1 MINFQDILNAG
12 IGLVRASDEAVQK
25 AVVEAQKGFED
36 LKNKGASDNSD
47 AAIRVRQVLAD
58 ALRAAGIQQ

>member
-25 AVVEAQKGFED
+25 AVVEAQKSFED